1 MFGTEFENELLACYV
16 QEKGE
21 QQSFKQDKSFL
32 FIINFVGTYYAT
44 ETLLRYHQIVH
55 IRPSNDYNKI
65 NHLLVTLLPLVIE
78 LITLH
83 VLEVCV
89 STLLES
95 T

>member
-44 ETLLRYHQIVH
+44 ETLQNY
-55 IRPSNDYNKI
+55 
-65 NHLLVTLLPLVIE
+65 
-78 LITLH
+78 
-83 VLEVCV
+83 
-89 STLLES
+89 
-95 T
+95 